1 MDIILAKLQKNFIPS
16 LNLLLLSG
24 IFVNTLQSTS
34 TKTLNIMDVAERSD
48 IWFAVVNVYA
58 ASKKASGFWTK
69 AEARLKADGI
79 VYHGNRTGR
88 SGNAMEIAFDAC
100 MAGYRKFLAVG
111 GDGTVHDVL
120 NGIAAYVDW
129 AVSQSVKIDMA
140 DFTMGVLPLGSGNDW
155 IKSTGVP
162 KNLNKAVDILS
173 DPTLMK
179 QDVVRVSALDPDNLD
194 KVLSVS
200 YMANIGGIGIDAR
213 VCERVNAQ
221 KSQGKRGKI
230 LYVTSLLHAIK
241 NRVPSLAKVI
251 CDGEVVFDGAYLSM
265 AFGVGMYSG
274 GGMRQTPAAVL
285 DDGLLDMTIIPDL
298 PLKRIA
304 REVPR
309 LFTGT
314 FLKVPE
320 LVVSKSKVITVVPS
334 CGSSAEPAEVDGE
347 VIGKV
352 PVRFEVLDS
361 QINIVV
367 GKGL

>member
-1 MDIILAKLQKNFIPS
+1 
-16 LNLLLLSG
+16 
-24 IFVNTLQSTS
+24 
-34 TKTLNIMDVAERSD
+34 MDVAERSTV
-48 IWFAVVNVYA
+48 WFAVVNVYA
-58 ASKKASGFWTK
+58 ASKKASESWKK

-88 SGNAMEIAFDAC
+88 SGNAMEITVDAC

-120 NGIAAYVDW
+120 NGIATYVDW
-129 AVSQSVKIDMA
+129 AVSEGRKVDMS
-140 DFTMGVLPLGSGNDW
+140 DFTLGVLPLGSGNDW

-162 KNLNKAVDILS
+162 KNLNRAVDLLS
-173 DPTLMK
+173 DPVLKK
-179 QDVVRVSALDPDNLD
+179 QDVVRVSVLDPENLD
-194 KVLSVS
+194 RSLAVS

-221 KSQGKRGKI
+221 KTQGKRGKI

-265 AFGVGMYSG
+265 AFGVGRYSG

-320 LVVSKSKVITVVPS
+320 LVVSKSKVITVIPS
-334 CGSSAEPAEVDGE
+334 RDSSPEPAEVDGE

-361 QINIVV
+361 QINIVM
-367 GKGL
+367 GKEL